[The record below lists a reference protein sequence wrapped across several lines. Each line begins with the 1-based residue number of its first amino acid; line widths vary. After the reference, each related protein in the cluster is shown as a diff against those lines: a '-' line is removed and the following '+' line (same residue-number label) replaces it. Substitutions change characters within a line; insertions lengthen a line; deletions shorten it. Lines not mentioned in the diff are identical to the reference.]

1 MKIRIGSR
9 KSDLAQI
16 QSRLVAAALKS
27 VQPDLEPHFVFKDVG
42 VDLNLNLSLV
52 DAESKGLFTKDL
64 TEDLIQGKVDL
75 LVHSWKDLPTLANSQ
90 TEIAATLEREDP
102 RDIVFVKKTSLKKSL
117 ITLLSSS
124 PRREFNLGGF
134 LKEYVFQESELKF
147 IPIRGNLPTRIKK
160 FLSSEEDAIVL
171 ALAAVK
177 RLLTHGNEQS
187 KDVFQKVLDLSQ
199 VVVVPVVA
207 NPPAPAQGALAIEIR
222 KDRADLKELLS
233 KIKCTQSFADVIAER
248 ERLKDFGGGCHL
260 KLGIYQKTTN
270 KGVLKVEC
278 GLTPSGERLNSFA
291 WESHKKA
298 PQLSTS
304 EIFDASQLN
313 IFDRKV
319 LKVEKPQ
326 NSSGLFLYVSK
337 SEALPREWSLQEKD
351 IVWTAGLETW
361 KKLRKKGLWVSGSQE
376 SLGEDFFDFPLE
388 LYPKHKAYKLA
399 HKEGVQ
405 KSLPL
410 LATYELVA
418 NESLIPD
425 LSAHK
430 AFYWPSGSLFKAC
443 LKKNPQLLEKI
454 HFCGLGNSFDEISAY
469 LPEDKLFS
477 NSLPRF

>member
-27 VQPDLEPHFVFKDVG
+27 VQPDLEPRFVFKDVG

-64 TEDLIQGKVDL
+64 TQDLIQGKVDL

-147 IPIRGNLPTRIKK
+147 IPIRGNLPTRIKN
-160 FLSSEEDAIVL
+160 FLSSDEDAIVL

-177 RLLTHGNEQS
+177 RLLTHGNDES
-187 KDVFQKVLDLSQ
+187 KEVFQKVLDLSHI
-199 VVVVPVVA
+199 VVVPVVS

-233 KIKCTQSFADVIAER
+233 KITCTQSFADVIAER

-260 KLGIYQKTTN
+260 KLGIYQKTTD

-278 GLTPSGERLNSFA
+278 GLTPSGEKLNSFN

-298 PQLSTS
+298 PPLSFS
-304 EIFDASQLN
+304 EIFDTSQLN

-326 NSSGLFLYVSK
+326 NPSGLFLYVSK
-337 SEALPREWSLQEKD
+337 SEALPSDWIIQGND

-388 LYPKHKAYKLA
+388 LYPKHEAYKLA
-399 HKEGVQ
+399 HKEGLQ
-405 KSLPL
+405 KQLPL
-410 LATYELVA
+410 IATYELVSK
-418 NESLIPD
+418 ESQIPD
-425 LSAHK
+425 LSSHR

-454 HFCGLGNSFDEISAY
+454 HFCGLGNSFDEISIY